1 MPLDQLDHGTV
12 VKTTPAANRREFPAI
27 MVMEATAIGMI
38 GVIRSLGRSGYPV
51 LNSGSASDD
60 EKYDYLNATL
70 EPIAGKFM
78 IEEFGFGSAN
88 KLAFNIAD
96 KQLMEEFG
104 YTDPQSLIKGSV
116 LFDTFDPSV
125 REKASNMFEELK
137 AGF

>member
-1 MPLDQLDHGTV
+1 
-12 VKTTPAANRREFPAI
+12 
-27 MVMEATAIGMI
+27 
-38 GVIRSLGRSGYPV
+38 
-51 LNSGSASDD
+51 
-60 EKYDYLNATL
+60 
-70 EPIAGKFM
+70 M

-104 YTDPQSLIKGSV
+104 YTDPQSLIQGSV

-125 REKASNMFEELK
+125 RDKASAMFEELK